1 MFDYM
6 LTRIGIE
13 PARQAFEARLRDVW
27 SVSGS
32 GPGYHNM
39 TSLRPSFWYA
49 LTEGVRDTYGGWD
62 GYVTQHLGFSAADLE
77 EIRANL
83 HG

>member
-1 MFDYM
+1 M

-13 PARQAFEARLRDVW
+13 PARQAVEARLRDVW
-27 SVSGS
+27 GVSDRK

-49 LTEGVRDTYGGWD
+49 LAEGVRDTYGGWD
-62 GYVTQHLGFSAADLE
+62 GYVTQHLGFSADELA
-77 EIRANL
+77 EIKANL